1 MASNGRVPSEPK
13 THVVPPVVLDDGDG
27 LDAYRVGQH
36 APGVDLASGQAALII
51 TRGPSAG
58 SAFLLEG
65 RRVELGR
72 SAGDIA
78 LTDHTVSRR
87 HAAIERVGGHFLIED
102 LDSLNG
108 VYVNGQAVKRCALRN
123 GDLIQVGLFKLVF
136 LSPDDE

>member
-1 MASNGRVPSEPK
+1 VATDGRASREPK

-36 APGVDLASGQAALII
+36 APGVDLAPGHAALIV

-58 SAFLLEG
+58 SSFLLDG
-65 RRVELGR
+65 HRVELGR
-72 SAGDIA
+72 AAGDIA

-87 HAAIERVGGHFLIED
+87 HAAIERVGGHFWIED
-102 LDSLNG
+102 LGSLNG
-108 VYVNGQAVKRCALRN
+108 VYVNGQAVERRALRN